1 MFFFSDLGFM
11 NPDGQ
16 KSGLISILS
25 ILQWVH
31 AIVAVVAKGN
41 SDLLNNIRK
50 VSYRLWFI
58 WHTFSRRFPPNDVK
72 GRKKQVMIRWGITR
86 T

>member
-1 MFFFSDLGFM
+1 MFFFSELGFM

-58 WHTFSRRFPPNDVK
+58 LHTFSHRFPPNYVK
-72 GRKKQVMIRWGITR
+72 GRKKQS
-86 T
+86 